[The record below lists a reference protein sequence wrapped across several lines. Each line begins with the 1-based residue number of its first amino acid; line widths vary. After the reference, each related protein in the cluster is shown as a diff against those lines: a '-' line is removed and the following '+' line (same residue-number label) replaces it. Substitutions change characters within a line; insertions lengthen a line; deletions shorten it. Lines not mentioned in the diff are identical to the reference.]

1 MGGFIYEGV
10 YLMKGLLF
18 CGFYKALVICCF
30 LGFPVG
36 GMANDYNTFAIRVL
50 SWGAG
55 YKTNVDIPS
64 ILKEGD
70 LITLTMQSNSGSGFI
85 SSGQLEWTHGFEC
98 KGRGMYIVD
107 VLGFPKSFKPSPD
120 VELVYAEPVGPVTQ
134 VVNMY
139 NGLIGLS
146 VAKPTKNTC
155 EQYAEWTK
163 SPKNYYGTGQIV
175 GAKYRV
181 VKLGAPGEFTW
192 SLPVETYFTRRDTDA
207 GWVNMQSLSGVANKD
222 NYTFSGNIRGWCKVQ
237 TEQIVLDHKTMT
249 PDMVQNNEVNSKL
262 TLECGGGGF
271 GSAKIALSNRSDK
284 STVDFGNGIKSE
296 VTISDSKIDIDK
308 DSSVDI
314 TVSSRLIA
322 DSKEITAG
330 EFNGVEVVTVE
341 WL

>member
-1 MGGFIYEGV
+1 MRN
-10 YLMKGLLF
+10 GLFGIL
-18 CGFYKALVICCF
+18 CKTLIICCL
-30 LGFPVG
+30 LGGPVC
-36 GMANDYNTFAIRVL
+36 GMANDYNTFAIKVL
-50 SWGAG
+50 SWGSG
-55 YKTNVDIPS
+55 YKTNVEMPS

-70 LITLTMQSNSGSGFI
+70 LITLTMQSDPTGSFI
-85 SSGQLEWTHGFEC
+85 SSGQLLWTHGLKC

-120 VELVYAEPVGPVTQ
+120 VELVYAEPFGPVSQ

-146 VAKPTKNTC
+146 VATPTKNTC

-163 SPKNYYGTGQIV
+163 SPKNYYGAGKIV

-181 VKLGAPGEFTW
+181 VKLGAPGAFTW
-192 SLPVETYFTRRDTDA
+192 NMPVETYFTRRDTDA
-207 GWVNMQSLSGVANKD
+207 GWIDMGSLSGVVNKD
-222 NYTFSGNIRGWCKVQ
+222 IYTFSGTIRGWCKVQ
-237 TEQIVLDHKTMT
+237 TKQILLDHKTMT

-308 DSSVDI
+308 DSSVNI

-322 DSKEITAG
+322 DSKGITAG
-330 EFNGVEVVTVE
+330 EFNGAEVVTVE

>member
-1 MGGFIYEGV
+1 
-10 YLMKGLLF
+10 
-18 CGFYKALVICCF
+18 
-30 LGFPVG
+30 
-36 GMANDYNTFAIRVL
+36 DYNTFAIKVL
-50 SWGAG
+50 SWGSG
-55 YKTNVDIPS
+55 YKTNVEIPS

-70 LITLTMQSNSGSGFI
+70 LITFTMQSSPTAAFI
-85 SSGQLEWTHGFEC
+85 SSGQLKWTHGFAC
-98 KGRGMYIVD
+98 KSRGMYIID
-107 VLGFPKSFKPSPD
+107 VLGFPKSFRPSPD
-120 VELVYAEPVGPVTQ
+120 VELVYAEPVGPVSQ

-146 VAKPTKNTC
+146 VAKPTNNTC

-181 VKLGAPGEFTW
+181 VKLGAPGAFTW

-207 GWVNMQSLSGVANKD
+207 GWFDMGSLSGVANKD
-222 NYTFSGNIRGWCKVQ
+222 NYNFSGTIRGWCKVQ
-237 TEQIVLDHKTMT
+237 TKQILLDHKTMT
-249 PDMVQNNEVNSKL
+249 PDMVENNKVNSKL

-271 GSAKIALSNRSDK
+271 GSAKIALSNHSDK

-296 VTISDSKIDIDK
+296 VSISDSKIDINK

-330 EFNGVEVVTVE
+330 EFNGAEVVTVE
-341 WL
+341 W

>member
-1 MGGFIYEGV
+1 MKEGV
-10 YLMKGLLF
+10 VG
-18 CGFYKALVICCF
+18 GIWTALISCCV
-30 LGFPVG
+30 LVFPVSSI
-36 GMANDYNTFAIRVL
+36 ANDYNTFAIKVL

-55 YKTNVDIPS
+55 YQTNVEVPP

-70 LITLTMQSNSGSGFI
+70 FITFTMQSSPTGDFI
-85 SSGQLEWTHGFEC
+85 SSGQLEWTHGLEC
-98 KGRGMYIVD
+98 KDRGMYIVD
-107 VLGFPKSFKPSPD
+107 VLGFPKSFSPSPD
-120 VELVYAEPVGPVTQ
+120 VELVYAEPVGSVTQ

-146 VAKPTKNTC
+146 VVEGTSNKC

-163 SPKNYYGTGQIV
+163 SPRNYYGSGKIV

-181 VKLGAPGEFTW
+181 VKLGAPGPFAW
-192 SLPVETYFTRRDTDA
+192 SLPVETYFTRRDTEA
-207 GWVNMQSLSGVANKD
+207 GWIDMGSLSGVANKD
-222 NYTFSGNIRGWCKVQ
+222 NYTFSGTIRGWCKVQ
-237 TEQIVLDHKTMT
+237 TKQILLDHKTMT
-249 PDMVQNNEVNSKL
+249 PDMVENNKVNSKL

-271 GSAKIALSNRSDK
+271 GSAKIALSNHSDK

-296 VTISDSKIDIDK
+296 VTISDSKVDIDK

-322 DSKEITAG
+322 ASKEITAG
-330 EFNGVEVVTVE
+330 EFNGAEVVTVE